1 MSIKQDNLTHLNYL
15 YTFKSRKK
23 TNDHKS
29 RIVMKEKQTFIDGGI
44 RKGT

>member
-15 YTFKSRKK
+15 CTFKSSKK

-29 RIVMKEKQTFIDGGI
+29 RIVMKEINRMRLLK
-44 RKGT
+44 